1 MMMYR
6 MMVLGNNTI
15 FTGSVVRRSNR
26 LPTGIL
32 RMRIP
37 IRCFQCSYDP
47 HSSPFIHSLRLHTPR
62 PSVADSIGIQAIRRW
77 FRGCPKKE
85 LFSYGLLLAFFA
97 ALPGVTCPAQTPLR
111 SVEAIRENRQELD
124 ATVWLQEREAQE
136 RERYI
141 VRLWDSLRKS
151 SEKLAVMEEIKF
163 RKLTLGTLAEP
174 EILPS
179 GIRLYRAGET
189 SRTLNPALWKDWLE
203 TMKKRYRLIQS
214 EWHHSRYHPGPEA
227 PHSQVK
233 AVLHVTKADDSARY
247 IIEANLMITWSNGR
261 DARGYFAPE
270 QIEATDIR
278 ILERVG
284 GPVFLERLT
293 HTAEPYEIGNLI
305 VYDLNRDGLSEII
318 IPQGNLVF
326 WNRGNLEF
334 ENAPLCAY
342 PVPAKEIMMSLVAD
356 LTGDGRVDL
365 LLLSTGHPIL
375 YQQDAKGHFSGPGD
389 SIFTPLNPPEFP
401 WAIAA
406 GDINHDNLPDLFVAQ
421 YKPPYTYG
429 QMPTPFYDAND
440 GFPSYLLINL
450 GEGRFE
456 DRTEASGLAPK
467 RFRRTY
473 SASFIDLNED
483 GHLDLLTVND
493 FSGID
498 VYFNRGDGSFR
509 EVTHAAVTERSAFGM
524 SHTFGDYNLDGRLDF
539 FIAGMGSSTARR
551 LEHLNLGSNYR
562 PQLTAMRMPMAYG
575 NRMYL
580 GAGEG
585 RFLQP
590 QFKDAVSRS
599 GWSWGTTTFDFNLDG
614 SPDIYVANGNESYES
629 AQDYCTTF
637 WTHDIYTGDSKPDI
651 TLDRFFRNLRDES
664 TTGASWNPFEKNVL
678 FMNLGGGGFL
688 NVSFLMGTA
697 SETDSR
703 SVVSEDLD
711 NDGRPDLLFVSVDML
726 RFKKTLHVYQ
736 NLWPEDNN
744 WIGVHLPDGERF
756 SPLGAQIAVA
766 VADRTQS
773 LAYVTG
779 DSNLAQHSNRKVFGL
794 GKTTNV
800 DSITVRWPNGR
811 ATRIEKPTVNRYHSI
826 APKH

>member
-1 MMMYR
+1 M
-6 MMVLGNNTI
+6 
-15 FTGSVVRRSNR
+15 
-26 LPTGIL
+26 
-32 RMRIP
+32 IP
-37 IRCFQCSYDP
+37 
-47 HSSPFIHSLRLHTPR
+47 L
-62 PSVADSIGIQAIRRW
+62 
-77 FRGCPKKE
+77 KKQ
-85 LFSYGLLLAFFA
+85 LFSYGLLLGLFA
-97 ALPGVTCPAQTPLR
+97 ALPGLTYPADTPLR
-111 SVEAIRENRQELD
+111 RVEAIRENRRNLD
-124 ATVWLQEREAQE
+124 ATVWLQEREAQD
-136 RERYI
+136 RESYI
-141 VRLWDSLRKS
+141 VHLWDSLRKS
-151 SEKLAVMEEIKF
+151 SEKLAVMEEIEF
-163 RKLTLGTLAEP
+163 RKLTLSVLAEP

-179 GIRLYRAGET
+179 GIRLYRAGES
-189 SRTLNPALWKDWLE
+189 SRTLNSAQWKDWLE
-203 TMKKRYRLIQS
+203 RMKERYRLIQS
-214 EWHHSRYHPGPEA
+214 EWHHTRFHPGPEA
-227 PHSQVK
+227 PRSQVK
-233 AVLHVTKADDSARY
+233 AVLHVTNADDSARY
-247 IIEANLMITWSNGR
+247 IIEANLTVTWSEGR
-261 DARGYFAPE
+261 DARGHFYPE
-270 QIEATDIR
+270 EIEATAVR
-278 ILERVG
+278 ILERAG
-284 GPVFLERLT
+284 GPVFVERLT
-293 HTAEPYEIGNLI
+293 HTAEPFEIGNLI

-326 WNRGNLEF
+326 WNRGSFEF
-334 ENAPLCAY
+334 ENAPLFAF
-342 PVPAKEIMMSLVAD
+342 PVPPKEVMMSLVAD
-356 LTGDGRVDL
+356 LTGDGKVDL

-375 YQQDAKGHFSGPGD
+375 YQQDAKGRFSGPGD
-389 SIFTPLNPPEFP
+389 SIFAPLNPPEFP

-406 GDINHDNLPDLFVAQ
+406 GDINHDGLPDLFVAQ

-456 DRTEASGLAPK
+456 DRTQASGLAPK

-498 VYFNRGDGSFR
+498 VYFNRGDGTFR
-509 EVTHAAVTERSAFGM
+509 DVTQAAVSERSAFGM

-744 WIGVHLPDGERF
+744 WIGVHLPERVGF
-756 SPLGAQIAVA
+756 STLGAQIAVA
-766 VADRTQS
+766 TADRTQ
-773 LAYVTG
+773 LAAYVTG

-794 GKTTNV
+794 GKRTDVN
-800 DSITVRWPNGR
+800 SITVRWPNGR
-811 ATRIEKPTVNRYHSI
+811 ATRIENPSVNRYHSI